1 MLVMHTLSQNENYA
15 IRFINNHHFP
25 KRLTF
30 LLYLVDSQHP
40 HYTTF
45 PINLLRNLAIR
56 NIRTTHFLILDMDLR
71 VSSRRAGRLPASEH
85 LPGAEERSPQHPPE
99 PAQRGDPAHLLLPP
113 QPRAGALLGRG
124 VMRLLVWLCVLSH
137 VAPTCSSRRTRWN

>member
-15 IRFINNHHFP
+15 IRFINSHHFP

-30 LLYLVDSQHP
+30 ILYLVDSLHP

-45 PINLLRNLAIR
+45 PINILRNLAIQ

-71 VSSRRAGRLPASEH
+71 VSSRT
-85 LPGAEERSPQHPPE
+85 
-99 PAQRGDPAHLLLPP
+99 GDLI
-113 QPRAGALLGRG
+113 
-124 VMRLLVWLCVLSH
+124 
-137 VAPTCSSRRTRWN
+137 

>member
-1 MLVMHTLSQNENYA
+1 MHTLSQNENYA

-71 VSSRRAGRLPASEH
+71 VSSRRAGRLQLANTYQELKSVP
-85 LPGAEERSPQHPPE
+85 RSILQ
-99 PAQRGDPAHLLLPP
+99 
-113 QPRAGALLGRG
+113 
-124 VMRLLVWLCVLSH
+124 
-137 VAPTCSSRRTRWN
+137 SRRSAVILPIFFYHHNRVLAHCSGVESCAY